1 MALRLSNDKEKE
13 SEFSR
18 RVHNTQGHSQRGE
31 RERMSASYKRPIK
44 YKNKI
49 GEIKAAE
56 DLRKSGACIL
66 GQCYRI

>member
-31 RERMSASYKRPIK
+31 REKECQPLIK
-44 YKNKI
+44 
-49 GEIKAAE
+49 
-56 DLRKSGACIL
+56 DR
-66 GQCYRI
+66 